1 MDFRTIQL
9 DRVEFDS
16 PNKKRVTWK
25 SSIRYGSEKRIV
37 FQTPPFRASVAQ
49 HKFLPDAL
57 TLQKSSTVNDL
68 APFSEFL
75 DSVVSLFDASV
86 GNGSPDSPDGRSP
99 LDYLTIGGDT
109 VVYGVTDALQPGD
122 SCRVACLVALTGGWC
137 KPGDD
142 GAIVSRGLT
151 FEVDEVKVYELAERV
166 VRAPRTF
173 IDGVEVTRQN

>member
-16 PNKKRVTWK
+16 PNKRKATWK
-25 SSIRYGSEKRIV
+25 SSVRYGSEKRIV
-37 FQTPPFRASVAQ
+37 FQIPPFRAAVTQ

-57 TLQKSSTVNDL
+57 TLQKSSTVEDL
-68 APFSEFL
+68 APFSEFM
-75 DSVVSLFDASV
+75 DSIVSIFDASI
-86 GNGSPDSPDGRSP
+86 GNDTSRASDGRSP

-109 VVYGVTDALQPGD
+109 VTYGQTDALQPGD

-137 KPGDD
+137 KPDDD
-142 GAIVSRGLT
+142 GGILSRGLT

-166 VRAPRTF
+166 TREPRTF
-173 IDGVEVTRQN
+173 IDGLEVTLRN